1 MSLET
6 LLEAAK
12 YVEYRS
18 EAKARGE
25 EPIDYHTFSKL
36 CTTSHDGLFHP
47 VEQVEQ
53 KRQTV
58 STSHNSPEDIK
69 EKKRSNTTLTKEG
82 SHEHSGTGTREVH
95 NKLEKN
101 RRAHLKE
108 CFELL
113 KKQLP
118 NMDDRKTSNL
128 SILRN
133 AIRFIQ
139 TLKRK
144 ERDYEHEMERLA
156 REKISFQ
163 QRLSTLK
170 KELASHLDYIDVNN
184 FIIPEDDNDSTTTAS
199 ECGVMSDSNDTELQD
214 TSALNSATTSDFA
227 SSSSSSTASSV
238 LVGPISST
246 ASSLAFTKPVISG
259 AQISVPNKESVTSPN
274 HYVHETRMVTEN
286 KATLLSSVPA
296 PVSVQITTADNG
308 GSAQA
313 AARLFSTGNLHTMT
327 GIFAAPH
334 GMQVISQP
342 SGIKV
347 ITTPNSIMTSNSS
360 VQHISVNHH
369 QHGQIH
375 VLTPSSNASYASSI
389 ASTKPFSADS
399 LVQMAGGAKG
409 IPKPHLVPPLALVSQ
424 QTMVELNHG
433 NSGNSNSTN
442 LSELITSS
450 GISNTLNLSQN
461 TVKGNSVL
469 SGNMAI
475 AVKNNLTNVST
486 SSQSNMITALHVSK
500 PHSQVIQPSLA
511 SSIITQGSQVNNG
524 THHGAT
530 TGLKPIASNH
540 VRSLPHIAGIA
551 HVVSQSP
558 ISAPVGQIVTPGS
571 HVSAVTPL
579 VGSVSVVSHT
589 GAVHQQSLGKVLA
602 SPVLKSVN
610 QMNTIPII
618 QQQFLQQVSVGS
630 SNQPI
635 VKPVVVVSMPN
646 VVPSG
651 NISPLTPT
659 SLVAM
664 NEQSGVVRGS
674 VTQK

>member
-1 MSLET
+1 
-6 LLEAAK
+6 
-12 YVEYRS
+12 
-18 EAKARGE
+18 
-25 EPIDYHTFSKL
+25 
-36 CTTSHDGLFHP
+36 
-47 VEQVEQ
+47 
-53 KRQTV
+53 
-58 STSHNSPEDIK
+58 
-69 EKKRSNTTLTKEG
+69 
-82 SHEHSGTGTREVH
+82 
-95 NKLEKN
+95 
-101 RRAHLKE
+101 
-108 CFELL
+108 
-113 KKQLP
+113 
-118 NMDDRKTSNL
+118 
-128 SILRN
+128 
-133 AIRFIQ
+133 
-139 TLKRK
+139 
-144 ERDYEHEMERLA
+144 MERLA

-163 QRLSTLK
+163 QRLSSLR
-170 KELASHLDYIDVNN
+170 KELASHFDYVDMNSFN
-184 FIIPEDDNDSTTTAS
+184 IPEEDNDSTTTAS
-199 ECGVMSDSNDTELQD
+199 ECGVMSDSNDTELQNA
-214 TSALNSATTSDFA
+214 SALNSATTSDFA
-227 SSSSSSTASSV
+227 SSSSSSTTSSV

-246 ASSLAFTKPVISG
+246 ASSASSLDINIFCMLSYIFKKLNFLQFLCLLSAFTKPVISG
-259 AQISVPNKESVTSPN
+259 AQISVPNKESVASPN
-274 HYVHETRMVTEN
+274 HFVHETRMVTEN
-286 KATLLSSVPA
+286 KTTLLSSVPA
-296 PVSVQITTADNG
+296 PVSVQITTADSG

-313 AARLFSTGNLHTMT
+313 AARLFSTGNLHAMT
-327 GIFAAPH
+327 GIFTAPH

-389 ASTKPFSADS
+389 ASAKPFSADS
-399 LVQMAGGAKG
+399 LVQMASSSAKG
-409 IPKPHLVPPLALVSQ
+409 MPKPHLVPPLALVSQ

-461 TVKGNSVL
+461 TVKGSSVL

-475 AVKNNLTNVST
+475 AVKNNLTSVST

-524 THHGAT
+524 THHGVTA
-530 TGLKPIASNH
+530 GLKPISSNH

-558 ISAPVGQIVTPGS
+558 ISAPVGQIVAPGS

-664 NEQSGVVRGS
+664 NEQAGVVRGS